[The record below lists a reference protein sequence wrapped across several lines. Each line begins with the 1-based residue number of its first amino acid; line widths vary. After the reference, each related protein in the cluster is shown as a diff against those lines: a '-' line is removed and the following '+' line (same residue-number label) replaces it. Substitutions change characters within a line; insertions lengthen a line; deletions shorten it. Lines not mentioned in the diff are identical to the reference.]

1 MFFLWTFR
9 EYLSLFKFFYSI
21 ITDSGK
27 QLSGCWSQQSSSVII
42 CTEKQ
47 LKNQAKWK
55 LQTILLCIQPAS
67 IYHSFF
73 LFFIWGKIIKRK
85 RSRKLKMERGIAVLD
100 WWRLRSFVASELV
113 TTVEIVWGSL
123 FINSSEFQSF
133 SPLEDTP
140 RDKINNRA
148 QSAILKTRSRE
159 LKQKGS
165 QL

>member
-1 MFFLWTFR
+1 
-9 EYLSLFKFFYSI
+9 
-21 ITDSGK
+21 
-27 QLSGCWSQQSSSVII
+27 
-42 CTEKQ
+42 
-47 LKNQAKWK
+47 
-55 LQTILLCIQPAS
+55 
-67 IYHSFF
+67 
-73 LFFIWGKIIKRK
+73 
-85 RSRKLKMERGIAVLD
+85 MERGIAVLD

-165 QL
+165 QF